1 MKAERKIERN
11 NTSLNTRLEDL
22 EATVRDL
29 KSQVETD
36 RDRSN
41 MVIKILLLN
50 NIQDSEKAFRQA
62 KLIEKFET
70 YSRIIQSK

>member
-29 KSQVETD
+29 KTD

-41 MVIKILLLN
+41 TAIKILLLN

-62 KLIEKFET
+62 KIIEKFET

>member
-29 KSQVETD
+29 KTD

-41 MVIKILLLN
+41 TAIKILLLN
-50 NIQDSEKAFRQA
+50 NIQDSEKAFREA
-62 KLIEKFET
+62 KIIEKFET